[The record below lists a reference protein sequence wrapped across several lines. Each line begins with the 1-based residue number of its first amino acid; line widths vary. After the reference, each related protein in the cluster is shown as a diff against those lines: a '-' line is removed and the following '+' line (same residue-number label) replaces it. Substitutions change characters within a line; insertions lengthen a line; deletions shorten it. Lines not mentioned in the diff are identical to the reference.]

1 MVDITDAT
9 KMFFCFFFC
18 KMPVIKAYIIHL
30 NGAVIQDV
38 VCFMGSLFDLE
49 SSSFFRRQ
57 SCGTD
62 SVKLAVLKCFS
73 PLKYSTT
80 CLHKLN
86 TFMHFSRSK
95 DIGTIQRVCPD
106 LGQV

>member
-1 MVDITDAT
+1 MTVSSKLKSRLDNIPSETCGWHHRRCKDVLG
-9 KMFFCFFFC
+9 FFFC

-38 VCFMGSLFDLE
+38 VCFMGSWFDLG

-62 SVKLAVLKCFS
+62 SVK
-73 PLKYSTT
+73 
-80 CLHKLN
+80 
-86 TFMHFSRSK
+86 
-95 DIGTIQRVCPD
+95 
-106 LGQV
+106 